1 MKKFLKTG
9 VAAVLLAASVV
20 CAACNGG
27 NSNMVKGMPDYS
39 ADEKVKEFMI
49 GGYCAPHSGIF
60 NNGVDDDY
68 VTEEAYKQMR
78 EAGLDYILTLYDVY
92 NPDNPTQILKHLNYA
107 AKAGVKV
114 LVRWDGIVGMGSA
127 TAAEMEK
134 ALQF

>member
-1 MKKFLKTG
+1 MKNFLKAG

-68 VTEEAYKQMR
+68 VTEEAYK
-78 EAGLDYILTLYDVY
+78 
-92 NPDNPTQILKHLNYA
+92 
-107 AKAGVKV
+107 
-114 LVRWDGIVGMGSA
+114 
-127 TAAEMEK
+127 
-134 ALQF
+134 